1 MTLKQSR
8 RYLIERGDRAQARA
22 DEAATLLAVFEEDA
36 EATGRALARVAG
48 ELSRAKDVIAQVVH
62 AAGHPDSAVQ
72 DVRAFADALVEQ
84 LAAAGVDLRLE
95 LARTEGARL

>member
-1 MTLKQSR
+1 MTSR
-8 RYLIERGDRAQARA
+8 RLRDQVARVTARA
-22 DEAATLLAVFEEDA
+22 EAADANLAAFQEDA
-36 EATGRALARVAG
+36 VATGRALGLVAS
-48 ELSRAKDVIAQVVH
+48 ELSRTKDVIAQVVA

-72 DVRAFADALVEQ
+72 DVREFACALVEQ